1 MSQGAAMDLVDESV
15 DEYDVEGDAES
26 ISKDIDA
33 LLENAINT
41 EALLSEME
49 EYIKGLQTLIESHGT
64 VFLDYNGMREE
75 LKEVI
80 ERLHTESLENI
91 LKGGEMTFGRDL
103 LHILQSAGVS

>member
-1 MSQGAAMDLVDESV
+1 MDLVDESV
-15 DEYDVEGDAES
+15 EESVEEYDVEGDAEL

-41 EALLSEME
+41 DTLLSEME
-49 EYIKGLQTLIESHGT
+49 EYIKGLQVLIESHGT
-64 VFLDYNGMREE
+64 VFLNYNGIREE

-91 LKGGEMTFGRDL
+91 LRGGEMTFGRDL
-103 LHILQSAGVS
+103 LRILQSARVS